1 MLLQIMADSV
11 LWSAPLAQVER
22 RYDIDVNTSEEK
34 KTKKKNL
41 AQKKIQL
48 WIYMLETM

>member
-34 KTKKKNL
+34 KQRKKSSS
-41 AQKKIQL
+41 KKIQL